1 MPEPIRVGVLNDTGA
16 PSSIGVDRW
25 IRLVVDDLRQ
35 AGRLDRDVELV
46 QATCLGLPHGTA
58 AAVER
63 AFKELIAQ
71 DVLMV
76 VGPAIGDDALALTPL
91 VERAEVPTINWSGAE
106 RARGEHMFH
115 LQVGSHEDES
125 VVIAR
130 HLATQVWRIGVVVD
144 RSPIGRRHLQ
154 YLEEEAMAVRL
165 NVAATAMVDPLATQ
179 ARDEVKRLVDA
190 DVDAL
195 VYLGL
200 GHSAPAVAAAA
211 VELGWDGPSVM
222 NTAGMRGHSP
232 DWTGRLDGW
241 AYVDMYAD
249 DNRTLAAVRD
259 RLGHDQATPMP
270 TAVGYDLARL
280 VGEGLARAPE
290 LTRPGVRDGLEQV
303 KWLPAAEGHEGTLLG
318 FGIRDRGALHGR
330 YLVLRRWEGSVSVPL
345 DGEGGR
351 RPPAA

>member
-1 MPEPIRVGVLNDTGA
+1 MPAAIRVGVLNDTGV

-25 IRLVVDDLRQ
+25 IRLVVDDMLA

-46 QATCLGLPHGTA
+46 SATCLGLPHGTA

-63 AFKELIAQ
+63 AYAELVAQ
-71 DVLMV
+71 DVLLV
-76 VGPAIGDDALALTPL
+76 VGPAIGDDALALTPV
-91 VERAEVPTINWSGAE
+91 VERAAVPTINWSGAE

-115 LQVGSHEDES
+115 VQVGSHEDES

-130 HLATQVWRIGVVVD
+130 HLASRVWRVGVVVD

-154 YLEEEAMAVRL
+154 YLEEEAAAVRL
-165 NVAATAMVDPLATQ
+165 RVAATAMVHPLAEH
-179 ARDEVKRLVDA
+179 ADDEVKSVIGA

-200 GHSAPAVAAAA
+200 GHSAPAVASAALG
-211 VELGWDGPSVM
+211 VGWDGPSLM

-232 DWTGRLDGW
+232 DWAGRLDGW
-241 AYVDMYAD
+241 TYVDMYAD
-249 DNRTLAAVRD
+249 DNLTLSALRD
-259 RLGHDQATPMP
+259 RLGPDQAPPMP

-290 LTRPGVRDGLEQV
+290 LTRVGVREGLEQV

-318 FGIRDRGALHGR
+318 FGVRDRGALHGR
-330 YLVLRRWEGSVSVPL
+330 YLVLRRWDGSVSVAL
-345 DGEGGR
+345 
-351 RPPAA
+351 